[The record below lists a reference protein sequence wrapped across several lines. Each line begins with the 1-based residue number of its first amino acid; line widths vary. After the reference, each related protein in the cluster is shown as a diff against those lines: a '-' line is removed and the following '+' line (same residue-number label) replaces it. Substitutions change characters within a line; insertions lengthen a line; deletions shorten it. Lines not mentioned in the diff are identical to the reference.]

1 MPPPNDAASI
11 EFTPEEKEKL
21 AKAKT
26 ALADRARRARL
37 REQRGVL
44 TYAQREAKRRA
55 MKDAARKKR
64 EELDRKRQAV
74 VERRQR
80 AFALWVAGM
89 SKERVAVEVGVSVS
103 SVAQWLKG
111 MTRPEPEP
119 PPDPIEVAL
128 ETETTQAVA
137 DERLAARD
145 EEETA
150 LLNMAEQHD
159 SPADKYQAYVASM
172 GIRMLRDNV
181 KLVRGP
187 RTIRELDAL
196 DQLIRRN
203 LGLNAKGGG
212 TPGKLNIDISILN
225 NTKASGGAL
234 GHVTID
240 AEPA

>member
-1 MPPPNDAASI
+1 MPPPKDAASI

-21 AKAKT
+21 AKAKANL
-26 ALADRARRARL
+26 ALKERRDRL

-55 MKDAARKKR
+55 MKEAARKKR
-64 EELDRKRQAV
+64 EEIDRKRQAA

-80 AFALWVAGM
+80 AFTLWVAGM
-89 SKERVAVEVGVSVS
+89 SKERVAVELGVSTG
-103 SVAQWLKG
+103 SVATWLKG
-111 MTRPEPEP
+111 LTRPEPEP

-128 ETETTQAVA
+128 TAETTQAIA

-145 EEETA
+145 EEEVA
-150 LLNMAEQHD
+150 LLDMAEQHD

-172 GIRMLRDNV
+172 AIRMLRDNM

-240 AEPA
+240 AETA